1 MFCNK
6 CGKEISEGSTF
17 CPHCGSPLLPGE
29 NQQKT
34 AASEQIINTEAVNK
48 KLQDFSNKARNISQN
63 FNGSE
68 TINNK
73 VYITYIIA
81 LLECIF
87 PFMPWVKVPIYN
99 AIGNFFGASSDIS
112 SYSLFSYTGTIQDQ
126 TTFTSIMILV
136 FCLGTIIGIICNI
149 LYIVKGWKNTCVYH
163 GLGRTAS
170 FLMIIV
176 SLAFL
181 IVLGF
186 TTWILKL
193 IKITVIPLLLLI
205 ASVLNFRLIKTL

>member
-6 CGKEISEGSTF
+6 CGKEITEGSTF
-17 CPHCGSPLLPGE
+17 CPSCGSPVLPE
-29 NQQKT
+29 KRQQKT
-34 AASEQIINTEAVNK
+34 APSEQIINTEAVNK
-48 KLQDFSNKARNISQN
+48 KLQDFSNKAKNISQN
-63 FNGSE
+63 LNGSE

-99 AIGNFFGASSDIS
+99 AIGSFFGASSDIS
-112 SYSLFSYTGTIQDQ
+112 SYSLFSYTNTIQDQ
-126 TTFTSIMILV
+126 TTFTSVMILI
-136 FCLGTIIGIICNI
+136 FCLGTIVGIICNI
-149 LYIVKGWKNTCVYH
+149 LYIVKSWKNTCIYH

-193 IKITVIPLLLLI
+193 IKITIIPLLLLI
-205 ASVLNFRLIKTL
+205 ASIFNFRLIKTL